1 MDIKAYLDRIGMDCA
16 PTLSYAFLKAL
27 QQKHITAVPYENL
40 DILNGMP
47 LALDARSL
55 YRKIVTHRRGGY
67 CFELN
72 GALAALL
79 REIGFEVTE
88 YMARFLKGETS
99 IPVRRHRV
107 VAAKCEGKVYIVEV
121 GIGQY
126 APRVPLLLETGTV
139 QNDGFTDYRFE
150 RDPFLGWVL
159 EEYKEGEWKPYYAFT
174 EEVQLEIDFI
184 QPSFYCEK
192 HPDSPFRQAEM
203 VAIKT
208 PIGRKAINGRDFK
221 VFEGDELI
229 SIEEG
234 VSDERLYEILQT
246 EFFIEWKRL

>member
-1 MDIKAYLDRIGMDCA
+1 MDIKAYLDRIGMDGA
-16 PTLSYAFLKAL
+16 PALSYAFLKEL
-27 QQKHITAVPYENL
+27 QQKHITSVPYENL
-40 DILNGMP
+40 DILNGLP
-47 LALDARSL
+47 LSLDAESL
-55 YRKIVTHRRGGY
+55 YRKIVTNHRGGY

-107 VAAKCEGKVYIVEV
+107 VAVKCEGRTYIVEV

-126 APRVPLLLETGTV
+126 APRVPLLLETEV
-139 QNDGFTDYRFE
+139 IQNDGFTDYRFE
-150 RDPFLGWVL
+150 RDPFFGWVL
-159 EEYKEGEWKPYYAFT
+159 QEYRDGEWKPYYAFT
-174 EEVQLEIDFI
+174 EEIQLEIDFI

-192 HPDSPFRQAEM
+192 HPDSPFWKAEM

-208 PIGRKAINGRDFK
+208 PTGRKAINGRDFK
-221 VFEGDELI
+221 VFEGDVLI
-229 SIEEG
+229 SLEEG
-234 VSDERLYEILQT
+234 VSEERLLEILRT
-246 EFFIEWKRL
+246 EFGIEWKSL